1 MKGRFISRRILFA
14 VVFAA
19 LSAALAFQANPA
31 SSSLLR
37 LMIGWFTAN
46 AIAVSFAYFTNSSWI
61 FGKTEQGK
69 LRWIPAV
76 LMTPLLSFFRFVWT
90 LQNVIVRSP
99 LYSEVTP
106 DLFVGRICNYES
118 LPDGITM
125 FVDLTAEFPTPCS
138 VRERLPTICIPTLDG
153 CILDWESCRR
163 AYESLLKRQQRIY
176 VCCANGHG
184 RSVTFAA
191 AWLGYSGICHSA
203 TEAINLIRTHRPQAS
218 PNRDQMNFLE
228 QVFQLMNT

>member
-1 MKGRFISRRILFA
+1 MKGRFISRRLLFA

-90 LQNVIVRSP
+90 LQR
-99 LYSEVTP
+99 
-106 DLFVGRICNYES
+106 D
-118 LPDGITM
+118 
-125 FVDLTAEFPTPCS
+125 CS
-138 VRERLPTICIPTLDG
+138 
-153 CILDWESCRR
+153 
-163 AYESLLKRQQRIY
+163 
-176 VCCANGHG
+176 
-184 RSVTFAA
+184 FAA
-191 AWLGYSGICHSA
+191 LQRGYTRSLCR
-203 TEAINLIRTHRPQAS
+203 TNL
-218 PNRDQMNFLE
+218 
-228 QVFQLMNT
+228 QLRITTRWDHDVR